1 MPRGKPLTTESNGRG
16 GEGRAG
22 QGGEGLVGAGG
33 AYPVKGGRVLG
44 RELQLADD
52 HLVRRDAAPPHV
64 PEDVDEIG
72 VVQPLDGRADEG
84 AVDVGAGGRP
94 GFLEG
99 HARSVRGQRQVGES
113 SQLWHAGLGEL
124 PCPSGLLCRPAS
136 GDRKG
141 RTPEQQRALLPPPK
155 GKHVRPAPG
164 VHPSRPRTPAQP

>member
-1 MPRGKPLTTESNGRG
+1 M
-16 GEGRAG
+16 
-22 QGGEGLVGAGG
+22 GAGG

-84 AVDVGAGGRP
+84 AVDVGVGGRP

-141 RTPEQQRALLPPPK
+141 RTPERQRALLSLQK
-155 GKHVRPAPG
+155 ESTCALLRGSIPAGLGPQ
-164 VHPSRPRTPAQP
+164 PSPENLGEEVDRGPTR